1 MKKTFKLAAIAFS
14 AFVLSSCGSGSKS
27 DALLFGEI
35 PGIMA
40 ELQSEVQKIKE
51 NPDIFKNEEEFKK
64 ADEKLKELNE
74 QAEKDLTAAMKE
86 IAGKEFEVTCDAP
99 L

>member
-35 PGIMA
+35 PGLLALLGAGITLLGVWYYA
-40 ELQSEVQKIKE
+40 RI
-51 NPDIFKNEEEFKK
+51 
-64 ADEKLKELNE
+64 E
-74 QAEKDLTAAMKE
+74 QRT
-86 IAGKEFEVTCDAP
+86 
-99 L
+99 